1 MRTAEY
7 LLNDLKPLDTEVSVG
22 ETLEMMN
29 ELKLSHLPVV
39 HENRYVGLVSDED
52 FQDISQLDSQLDRH
66 LQMLKP
72 YQIGA
77 EDHLYNA
84 VALMGE
90 GQLSLL
96 PVTDNQESYL
106 GYLSPLEVIQDWGHQ
121 LTFREPGSL
130 LVLRIPVRDYHLS
143 QLAQIVESQDGRIVG
158 LQMSSDGLDNLR
170 LFLKV
175 NLLDCSSLMK
185 NLERFEYEIVEV
197 YHKSLFDDSASDRY
211 EALMRYLNF

>member
-22 ETLEMMN
+22 DTLEMMD
-29 ELKLSHLPVV
+29 ELKLTHLPVV
-39 HENRYVGLVSDED
+39 HEGRYVGLVCDED
-52 FQDISQLDSQLDRH
+52 FQDLNQSDSKIDRH

-72 YQIGA
+72 YQIGV

-90 GQLSLL
+90 GHLSLL
-96 PVTDNQESYL
+96 PVTDEQERYL
-106 GYLSPLEVIQDWGHQ
+106 GYLSPLELIQDWGHQ

-130 LVLRIPVRDYHLS
+130 VVLRIPVRDYHLS
-143 QLAQIVESQDGRIVG
+143 QLAQIVESEDGRVVG
-158 LQMSSDGLDNLR
+158 LQMTSDGLDQLR

-175 NLLDCSSLMK
+175 NLLDCSNLIK
-185 NLERFEYEIVEV
+185 NLERFDYEVVEV